1 MSAVPWLV
9 PSIVPHGLSPE
20 LRVALG
26 PLATIVDDPRVTDV
40 FVLADGRVYVDTGG
54 GSYLAEGLRI
64 GIEESV
70 DIARSL
76 IECGG
81 RHIDEAHPLVDVG
94 VGRGVRVHAVLPP
107 IASRGAEISIRLSR
121 HQRPDLHSLD
131 IEDSDRLIPQL
142 LRCVRARETLLIAGA
157 TGSGKTTLLGALMA
171 FASPLERLVVL
182 EELAEIS
189 IDHPHV
195 VSLECRQA
203 NTEGAGEVTLRRLVR
218 EALRMKPTR
227 LIVGECRG
235 AELADVVQAFH
246 TGHRGGATTL
256 HAQSLEEVP
265 RRLEGIAAQAGLST
279 RLLATQARSAF
290 HKVLYLQHRPGESR
304 KLEIGRFVQGKG
316 GQLRVEVE

>member
-20 LRVALG
+20 LRMALG
-26 PLATIVDDPRVTDV
+26 PLATVVDDPRVTDV

-94 VGRGVRVHAVLPP
+94 VGRGMRVHAVLPP

-131 IEDSDRLIPQL
+131 IGESDRLIPLL
-142 LRCVRARETLLIAGA
+142 LRCVRARETLLITGA

-171 FASPLERLVVL
+171 YASPMERLVVL

-218 EALRMKPTR
+218 EALRMKPSR

-256 HAQSLEEVP
+256 HAQSLEDVP
-265 RRLEGIAAQAGLST
+265 RRLEGIAAHAGLS
-279 RLLATQARSAF
+279 RRALSAQALSAF
-290 HKVLYLQHRPGESR
+290 HKVLHLEHRPGEHR
-304 KLEIGRFVQGKG
+304 TLEIGRFVENRR
-316 GQLRVEVE
+316 GQLRVEVQ